1 MDIVVLDGG
10 TTNPG
15 DLSWAPLEALG
26 RVTVYDSTPADCVV
40 RSRAGRGS
48 AHRQPASMLNRAV
61 LDALPKLRYI
71 GTLATGYNTI
81 DVRAAREKGVTV
93 CNVPLYCVE
102 TVAQLTLALLLALC
116 CRVEQLS
123 AVTRS
128 GGWNDAVE
136 ATHTTAPILELSGKT
151 LGILGFGNIGRAV
164 AQLGLAL
171 GMRVLVH
178 SRTQRTLPAGCT
190 WCGFETLFETADVVS
205 LHCPLTDETRG
216 IVSASV
222 LARMKPT
229 ALLIN
234 TARGALVDENAPCGC
249 AQQRPSGRRRARR
262 DGRGAAAPGP
272 PAAHRQKLPD
282 HAAHRM
288 GFPRSPPAAD
298 RRRRRQSARVSC
310 RAAGQRRF
318 LTGRPCGFPPFDFF
332 PQKRAKGEK
341 NSRLL
346 LSFGEEV
353 VLKSRGKSLPQSS

>member
-40 RSRAGRGS
+40 KRAQDAEALIVNRIV
-48 AHRQPASMLNRAV
+48 LNRAV

-178 SRTQRTLPAGCT
+178 SRTQRALPAGCT

-234 TARGALVDENAPCGC
+234 TARGALVDENAL
-249 AQQRPSGRRRARR
+249 ADALNSGRLA
-262 DGRGAAAPGP
+262 GAGLDVMAEEP
-272 PAAHRQKLPD
+272 PRPD
-282 HAAHRM
+282 HPLLTAKNCLITPHIAWASRE
-288 GFPRSPPAAD
+288 
-298 RRRRRQSARVSC
+298 ARLRLIEAVAGNL
-310 RAAGQRRF
+310 RAFLAGQ
-318 LTGRPCGFPPFDFF
+318 PV
-332 PQKRAKGEK
+332 
-341 NSRLL
+341 N
-346 LSFGEEV
+346 V
-353 VLKSRGKSLPQSS
+353 VS

>member
-26 RVTVYDSTPADCVV
+26 HVTVYDSTPADCVV
-40 RSRAGRGS
+40 KRAQDAEALIVNRIV
-48 AHRQPASMLNRAV
+48 LNRAV

-116 CRVEQLS
+116 CRVEHLS

-178 SRTQRTLPAGCT
+178 SRTQRALPAGCT
-190 WCGFETLFETADVVS
+190 WCGFETLFETADVIS

-234 TARGALVDENAPCGC
+234 TARGALVDENAL
-249 AQQRPSGRRRARR
+249 ADALNSGRLA
-262 DGRGAAAPGP
+262 GAGLDVMAEEP
-272 PAAHRQKLPD
+272 PRPD
-282 HAAHRM
+282 HPLLTAKNCLITPHIAWASRE
-288 GFPRSPPAAD
+288 
-298 RRRRRQSARVSC
+298 ARLRLIDAVAGNL
-310 RAAGQRRF
+310 RAFLAGQ
-318 LTGRPCGFPPFDFF
+318 PV
-332 PQKRAKGEK
+332 
-341 NSRLL
+341 N
-346 LSFGEEV
+346 V
-353 VLKSRGKSLPQSS
+353 VS

>member
-40 RSRAGRGS
+40 KRAQDAEALIVNRIV
-48 AHRQPASMLNRAV
+48 LNRAV

-116 CRVEQLS
+116 CRVEHLS

-190 WCGFETLFETADVVS
+190 WCSFETLFETADVVS

-216 IVSASV
+216 IVGASV

-234 TARGALVDENAPCGC
+234 TARGALVDENAL
-249 AQQRPSGRRRARR
+249 ADALNSGRLA
-262 DGRGAAAPGP
+262 GAGLDVMAEEP
-272 PAAHRQKLPD
+272 PRPD
-282 HAAHRM
+282 HPLLTAKNCLITPHIAWASRE
-288 GFPRSPPAAD
+288 
-298 RRRRRQSARVSC
+298 ARLRLINAVAGNL
-310 RAAGQRRF
+310 RAFLAGQ
-318 LTGRPCGFPPFDFF
+318 PV
-332 PQKRAKGEK
+332 
-341 NSRLL
+341 N
-346 LSFGEEV
+346 V
-353 VLKSRGKSLPQSS
+353 VS

>member
-40 RSRAGRGS
+40 KRAQNAEALIVNRIV
-48 AHRQPASMLNRAV
+48 LNRAV

-116 CRVEQLS
+116 NRVEHLS

-234 TARGALVDENAPCGC
+234 TARGALVDESALADALN
-249 AQQRPSGRRRARR
+249 SGRLA
-262 DGRGAAAPGP
+262 GAGLDVMAEEP
-272 PAAHRQKLPD
+272 PRPD
-282 HAAHRM
+282 HPLLTAKNCLITPHIAWASRE
-288 GFPRSPPAAD
+288 
-298 RRRRRQSARVSC
+298 ARLRLIDAVAGNL
-310 RAAGQRRF
+310 RAFLAGQ
-318 LTGRPCGFPPFDFF
+318 PV
-332 PQKRAKGEK
+332 
-341 NSRLL
+341 N
-346 LSFGEEV
+346 V
-353 VLKSRGKSLPQSS
+353 VS

>member
-40 RSRAGRGS
+40 KRAQNAEALIVNRIV
-48 AHRQPASMLNRAV
+48 LNRAV

-116 CRVEQLS
+116 NRVEHLS

-234 TARGALVDENAPCGC
+234 TARGALVDENAL
-249 AQQRPSGRRRARR
+249 ADTLNSGRLAGAGLDVMAEEPPRA
-262 DGRGAAAPGP
+262 
-272 PAAHRQKLPD
+272 D
-282 HAAHRM
+282 HPLLTAKNCLITPHIAWASRE
-288 GFPRSPPAAD
+288 
-298 RRRRRQSARVSC
+298 ARLRLIDAVAGNL
-310 RAAGQRRF
+310 RAFLAGQ
-318 LTGRPCGFPPFDFF
+318 PV
-332 PQKRAKGEK
+332 
-341 NSRLL
+341 N
-346 LSFGEEV
+346 V
-353 VLKSRGKSLPQSS
+353 VS

>member
-40 RSRAGRGS
+40 KRAQDAEALIVNRIV
-48 AHRQPASMLNRAV
+48 LNRAV

-116 CRVEQLS
+116 NRVEHLS

-171 GMRVLVH
+171 GMRVLAH
-178 SRTQRTLPAGCT
+178 SRTQRALPTGCT
-190 WCGFETLFETADVVS
+190 WCSFETLFETADVVS

-234 TARGALVDENAPCGC
+234 TARGALVDENAL
-249 AQQRPSGRRRARR
+249 ADALNSGRLA
-262 DGRGAAAPGP
+262 GAGLDVMAEEP
-272 PAAHRQKLPD
+272 PRPD
-282 HAAHRM
+282 HPLLTAKNCLITPHIAWA
-288 GFPRSPPAAD
+288 SPE
-298 RRRRRQSARVSC
+298 ARLRLIDAVAGNL
-310 RAAGQRRF
+310 RAFLAGQ
-318 LTGRPCGFPPFDFF
+318 PV
-332 PQKRAKGEK
+332 
-341 NSRLL
+341 N
-346 LSFGEEV
+346 V
-353 VLKSRGKSLPQSS
+353 VS

>member
-40 RSRAGRGS
+40 KRAQDAEALIVNRIV
-48 AHRQPASMLNRAV
+48 LNRAV

-71 GTLATGYNTI
+71 GTLATGYNAI

-116 CRVEQLS
+116 NRVEHLS

-171 GMRVLVH
+171 GMRVLAH
-178 SRTQRTLPAGCT
+178 SRTQRALPTGCT
-190 WCGFETLFETADVVS
+190 WCSFETLFETADVVS

-216 IVSASV
+216 IVGASV

-234 TARGALVDENAPCGC
+234 TARGALVDENAL
-249 AQQRPSGRRRARR
+249 ADALNSGRLA
-262 DGRGAAAPGP
+262 GAGLDVMAEEP
-272 PAAHRQKLPD
+272 PRPD
-282 HAAHRM
+282 HPLLTAKNCLITPHIAWASRE
-288 GFPRSPPAAD
+288 
-298 RRRRRQSARVSC
+298 ARLRLIDAVAGNL
-310 RAAGQRRF
+310 RAFLAGQ
-318 LTGRPCGFPPFDFF
+318 PV
-332 PQKRAKGEK
+332 
-341 NSRLL
+341 N
-346 LSFGEEV
+346 V
-353 VLKSRGKSLPQSS
+353 VS

>member
-15 DLSWAPLEALG
+15 DLSWAPLEALS

-40 RSRAGRGS
+40 KRAQDAEALIVNRIV
-48 AHRQPASMLNRAV
+48 LNRAV

-93 CNVPLYCVE
+93 CTVPLYCVE
-102 TVAQLTLALLLALC
+102 PAAQLTFALLLALC
-116 CRVEQLS
+116 CRVEHLS

-234 TARGALVDENAPCGC
+234 TARGALVDENAL
-249 AQQRPSGRRRARR
+249 ADALNSGRLA
-262 DGRGAAAPGP
+262 GAGLDVMAEEP
-272 PAAHRQKLPD
+272 PRPD
-282 HAAHRM
+282 HPLLTAKNCLITPHIAWASRE
-288 GFPRSPPAAD
+288 
-298 RRRRRQSARVSC
+298 ARLRLIEAVAGNL
-310 RAAGQRRF
+310 RAFLAGQ
-318 LTGRPCGFPPFDFF
+318 PV
-332 PQKRAKGEK
+332 
-341 NSRLL
+341 N
-346 LSFGEEV
+346 V
-353 VLKSRGKSLPQSS
+353 VS

>member
-40 RSRAGRGS
+40 RRAQDAEALIVNRIV
-48 AHRQPASMLNRAV
+48 LNRAV

-116 CRVEQLS
+116 CRVEHLS

-178 SRTQRTLPAGCT
+178 SRTQRALPAGCT

-216 IVSASV
+216 IVGASV

-234 TARGALVDENAPCGC
+234 TARGALVDENAL
-249 AQQRPSGRRRARR
+249 ADALNSGRLAGAGLDVMAEEPPRA
-262 DGRGAAAPGP
+262 
-272 PAAHRQKLPD
+272 D
-282 HAAHRM
+282 HPLLTAKNCLITPHIAWASRE
-288 GFPRSPPAAD
+288 
-298 RRRRRQSARVSC
+298 ARLRLIDAVAGNL
-310 RAAGQRRF
+310 RAFLAGQ
-318 LTGRPCGFPPFDFF
+318 PV
-332 PQKRAKGEK
+332 
-341 NSRLL
+341 N
-346 LSFGEEV
+346 V
-353 VLKSRGKSLPQSS
+353 VS

>member
-40 RSRAGRGS
+40 KRAQDAEALIVNRIV
-48 AHRQPASMLNRAV
+48 LNRAV

-116 CRVEQLS
+116 CRVEHLS

-178 SRTQRTLPAGCT
+178 SRTQRALPAGCT

-216 IVSASV
+216 IVGASV

-234 TARGALVDENAPCGC
+234 TARGALVDENAL
-249 AQQRPSGRRRARR
+249 ADALNSGRLA
-262 DGRGAAAPGP
+262 GAGLDVMAEEP
-272 PAAHRQKLPD
+272 PRPD
-282 HAAHRM
+282 HPLLTAKNCLITPHIAWASRE
-288 GFPRSPPAAD
+288 
-298 RRRRRQSARVSC
+298 ARLRLIDAVAGNL
-310 RAAGQRRF
+310 RAFLAGQ
-318 LTGRPCGFPPFDFF
+318 PV
-332 PQKRAKGEK
+332 
-341 NSRLL
+341 N
-346 LSFGEEV
+346 V
-353 VLKSRGKSLPQSS
+353 VS

>member
-40 RSRAGRGS
+40 KRAQDAEALIVNRIV
-48 AHRQPASMLNRAV
+48 LNRAV

-151 LGILGFGNIGRAV
+151 LGILGFGNIGRTV

-178 SRTQRTLPAGCT
+178 SRTQRALPAGCT

-234 TARGALVDENAPCGC
+234 TARGALVDESALADALN
-249 AQQRPSGRRRARR
+249 SGRLA
-262 DGRGAAAPGP
+262 GAGLDVMAEEP
-272 PAAHRQKLPD
+272 PRPD
-282 HAAHRM
+282 HPLLTAKNCLITPHIAWASRE
-288 GFPRSPPAAD
+288 
-298 RRRRRQSARVSC
+298 ARLRLIDAVAGNL
-310 RAAGQRRF
+310 RAFLAGQ
-318 LTGRPCGFPPFDFF
+318 PV
-332 PQKRAKGEK
+332 
-341 NSRLL
+341 N
-346 LSFGEEV
+346 V
-353 VLKSRGKSLPQSS
+353 VS

>member
-40 RSRAGRGS
+40 KRAQDAEALIVNRIV
-48 AHRQPASMLNRAV
+48 LNRAV

-123 AVTRS
+123 AVTRN

-178 SRTQRTLPAGCT
+178 SRTQRALPAGCT

-205 LHCPLTDETRG
+205 LHCPLIDETRG

-234 TARGALVDENAPCGC
+234 TARGALVDENAL
-249 AQQRPSGRRRARR
+249 ADALNSGRLAGAGLDVMAEEPPRA
-262 DGRGAAAPGP
+262 
-272 PAAHRQKLPD
+272 D
-282 HAAHRM
+282 HPLLTAKNCLITPHIAWASRE
-288 GFPRSPPAAD
+288 
-298 RRRRRQSARVSC
+298 ARLRLIDAVAGNL
-310 RAAGQRRF
+310 RAFLAGQ
-318 LTGRPCGFPPFDFF
+318 PV
-332 PQKRAKGEK
+332 
-341 NSRLL
+341 N
-346 LSFGEEV
+346 V
-353 VLKSRGKSLPQSS
+353 VS

>member
-40 RSRAGRGS
+40 KRAQDAEALIVNRIV
-48 AHRQPASMLNRAV
+48 LNRAV

-116 CRVEQLS
+116 CRVEHLS

-171 GMRVLVH
+171 GMRVLAH
-178 SRTQRTLPAGCT
+178 SRTQRALPTGCT
-190 WCGFETLFETADVVS
+190 WCSFETLFETADVVS

-216 IVSASV
+216 IVGASV

-234 TARGALVDENAPCGC
+234 TARGALVDENAL
-249 AQQRPSGRRRARR
+249 ADALNSGRLA
-262 DGRGAAAPGP
+262 GAGLDVMAEEP
-272 PAAHRQKLPD
+272 PRPD
-282 HAAHRM
+282 HPLLTAKNCLITPHIAWASRE
-288 GFPRSPPAAD
+288 
-298 RRRRRQSARVSC
+298 ARLRLIDAVAGNL
-310 RAAGQRRF
+310 RAFLAGQ
-318 LTGRPCGFPPFDFF
+318 PV
-332 PQKRAKGEK
+332 
-341 NSRLL
+341 N
-346 LSFGEEV
+346 V
-353 VLKSRGKSLPQSS
+353 VS

>member
-15 DLSWAPLEALG
+15 DLSWTPLEALG

-40 RSRAGRGS
+40 RRAQNAEALIVNRIV
-48 AHRQPASMLNRAV
+48 LNRAV

-178 SRTQRTLPAGCT
+178 SRTQRALPAGCT

-216 IVSASV
+216 IVGASV

-234 TARGALVDENAPCGC
+234 TARGALVDENAL
-249 AQQRPSGRRRARR
+249 ADALNSGRLA
-262 DGRGAAAPGP
+262 GAGLDVMAEEP
-272 PAAHRQKLPD
+272 PRPD
-282 HAAHRM
+282 HPLLTAKNCLITPHIAWASRE
-288 GFPRSPPAAD
+288 
-298 RRRRRQSARVSC
+298 ARLRLIDAVAGNL
-310 RAAGQRRF
+310 RAFLAGQ
-318 LTGRPCGFPPFDFF
+318 PV
-332 PQKRAKGEK
+332 
-341 NSRLL
+341 N
-346 LSFGEEV
+346 V
-353 VLKSRGKSLPQSS
+353 VS

>member
-26 RVTVYDSTPADCVV
+26 RVTVYDSTPVDCVV
-40 RSRAGRGS
+40 KRARD
-48 AHRQPASMLNRAV
+48 AEALIVNRIVLNRAV

-136 ATHTTAPILELSGKT
+136 ATHATAPILELSGKT

-178 SRTQRTLPAGCT
+178 SRTQRALPAGCT

-216 IVSASV
+216 IVGASV

-234 TARGALVDENAPCGC
+234 TARGALVDENAL
-249 AQQRPSGRRRARR
+249 ADALNSGRLAGAGLDVMAEEPPRA
-262 DGRGAAAPGP
+262 
-272 PAAHRQKLPD
+272 D
-282 HAAHRM
+282 HPLLTAKNCLITPHIAWASRE
-288 GFPRSPPAAD
+288 
-298 RRRRRQSARVSC
+298 ARLRLIEAVAGNL
-310 RAAGQRRF
+310 RAFLAGQ
-318 LTGRPCGFPPFDFF
+318 PV
-332 PQKRAKGEK
+332 
-341 NSRLL
+341 N
-346 LSFGEEV
+346 V
-353 VLKSRGKSLPQSS
+353 VS

>member
-40 RSRAGRGS
+40 KRAQDAEALIVNRIV
-48 AHRQPASMLNRAV
+48 LNRAV

-116 CRVEQLS
+116 NRVEHLS

-178 SRTQRTLPAGCT
+178 SRTQRALPAGCT

-234 TARGALVDENAPCGC
+234 TARGALVDENAL
-249 AQQRPSGRRRARR
+249 ADALNSGRLA
-262 DGRGAAAPGP
+262 GAGLDVMAEEP
-272 PAAHRQKLPD
+272 PRPD
-282 HAAHRM
+282 HPLLTAKNCLITPHIAWASRE
-288 GFPRSPPAAD
+288 
-298 RRRRRQSARVSC
+298 ARLRLIDAVAGNL
-310 RAAGQRRF
+310 RAFLAGQ
-318 LTGRPCGFPPFDFF
+318 PV
-332 PQKRAKGEK
+332 
-341 NSRLL
+341 N
-346 LSFGEEV
+346 V
-353 VLKSRGKSLPQSS
+353 VS

>member
-40 RSRAGRGS
+40 KRAQNAEALIVNRIV
-48 AHRQPASMLNRAV
+48 LNRAV

-116 CRVEQLS
+116 NRVEHLS

-171 GMRVLVH
+171 GMRVLAH
-178 SRTQRTLPAGCT
+178 SRTQRALPTGCT
-190 WCGFETLFETADVVS
+190 WCSFETLFETADVVS

-216 IVSASV
+216 IVGASV

-234 TARGALVDENAPCGC
+234 TARGALVDENAL
-249 AQQRPSGRRRARR
+249 ADALNSGRLAGAGLDVMAEEPPRA
-262 DGRGAAAPGP
+262 
-272 PAAHRQKLPD
+272 D
-282 HAAHRM
+282 HPLLTAKNCLITPHIAWASRE
-288 GFPRSPPAAD
+288 
-298 RRRRRQSARVSC
+298 ARLRLIDAVTGNL
-310 RAAGQRRF
+310 RAFLAGQ
-318 LTGRPCGFPPFDFF
+318 PV
-332 PQKRAKGEK
+332 
-341 NSRLL
+341 N
-346 LSFGEEV
+346 V
-353 VLKSRGKSLPQSS
+353 VS

>member
-40 RSRAGRGS
+40 KRAQNAEALIVNRIV
-48 AHRQPASMLNRAV
+48 LNRAV

-116 CRVEQLS
+116 NRVEHLS

-178 SRTQRTLPAGCT
+178 SRTQRALPTGCT
-190 WCGFETLFETADVVS
+190 WCSFETLFETADVVS

-234 TARGALVDENAPCGC
+234 TARGALVDENAL
-249 AQQRPSGRRRARR
+249 ADALNSGRLA
-262 DGRGAAAPGP
+262 GAGLDVMAEEP
-272 PAAHRQKLPD
+272 PRPD
-282 HAAHRM
+282 HPLLTAKNCLITPHIAWASRE
-288 GFPRSPPAAD
+288 
-298 RRRRRQSARVSC
+298 ARLRLIDAVAGNL
-310 RAAGQRRF
+310 RAFLAGQ
-318 LTGRPCGFPPFDFF
+318 PV
-332 PQKRAKGEK
+332 
-341 NSRLL
+341 N
-346 LSFGEEV
+346 V
-353 VLKSRGKSLPQSS
+353 VS

>member
-40 RSRAGRGS
+40 KRAQDAEALIVNRIV
-48 AHRQPASMLNRAV
+48 LNRAV

-116 CRVEQLS
+116 NRVEHLS

-171 GMRVLVH
+171 GMRVLAH
-178 SRTQRTLPAGCT
+178 SRTQRALPTGCT
-190 WCGFETLFETADVVS
+190 WCSFETLFETADVVS

-216 IVSASV
+216 IVGASV

-234 TARGALVDENAPCGC
+234 TARGALVDENAL
-249 AQQRPSGRRRARR
+249 ADALNSGRLA
-262 DGRGAAAPGP
+262 GAGLDVMAEEP
-272 PAAHRQKLPD
+272 PRPD
-282 HAAHRM
+282 HPLLTAKNCLITPHIAWASRE
-288 GFPRSPPAAD
+288 
-298 RRRRRQSARVSC
+298 ARLRLIDAVAGNL
-310 RAAGQRRF
+310 RAFLAGQ
-318 LTGRPCGFPPFDFF
+318 PV
-332 PQKRAKGEK
+332 
-341 NSRLL
+341 N
-346 LSFGEEV
+346 V
-353 VLKSRGKSLPQSS
+353 VS

>member
-40 RSRAGRGS
+40 KRAQDAEALIVNRIV
-48 AHRQPASMLNRAV
+48 LNRAV

-116 CRVEQLS
+116 CRVEHLS

-171 GMRVLVH
+171 GMRVLAH
-178 SRTQRTLPAGCT
+178 SRTQRALPAGCT
-190 WCGFETLFETADVVS
+190 WCSFETLFETADVVS

-234 TARGALVDENAPCGC
+234 TARGALVDENAL
-249 AQQRPSGRRRARR
+249 ADALNSGRLA
-262 DGRGAAAPGP
+262 GAGLDVMAEEP
-272 PAAHRQKLPD
+272 PRPD
-282 HAAHRM
+282 HPLLTAKNCLITPHIAWASRE
-288 GFPRSPPAAD
+288 
-298 RRRRRQSARVSC
+298 ARLRLIDAVAGNL
-310 RAAGQRRF
+310 RAFLAGQ
-318 LTGRPCGFPPFDFF
+318 PV
-332 PQKRAKGEK
+332 
-341 NSRLL
+341 N
-346 LSFGEEV
+346 V
-353 VLKSRGKSLPQSS
+353 VS

>member
-40 RSRAGRGS
+40 KRAQDAEALIVNRIV
-48 AHRQPASMLNRAV
+48 LNRAV

-116 CRVEQLS
+116 CRVEHLS

-178 SRTQRTLPAGCT
+178 SRTQRALPAGCT

-234 TARGALVDENAPCGC
+234 TARGALVDENAL
-249 AQQRPSGRRRARR
+249 ADALNSGRLA
-262 DGRGAAAPGP
+262 GAGLDVMAEEP
-272 PAAHRQKLPD
+272 PRPD
-282 HAAHRM
+282 HPLLTAKNCLITPHIAWASRE
-288 GFPRSPPAAD
+288 
-298 RRRRRQSARVSC
+298 ARLRLIDAVAGNL
-310 RAAGQRRF
+310 RAFLAGQ
-318 LTGRPCGFPPFDFF
+318 PV
-332 PQKRAKGEK
+332 
-341 NSRLL
+341 N
-346 LSFGEEV
+346 V
-353 VLKSRGKSLPQSS
+353 VS

>member
-40 RSRAGRGS
+40 KRAQDSEALIVNRIV
-48 AHRQPASMLNRAV
+48 LNRAV

-116 CRVEQLS
+116 NRVEHLS

-178 SRTQRTLPAGCT
+178 SRTQRALPAGCT

-205 LHCPLTDETRG
+205 LHCPLTDETHG

-234 TARGALVDENAPCGC
+234 TARGALVDENAL
-249 AQQRPSGRRRARR
+249 ADALNSGRLA
-262 DGRGAAAPGP
+262 GAGLDVMAEEP
-272 PAAHRQKLPD
+272 PRPD
-282 HAAHRM
+282 HPLLTAKNCLITPHIAWASRE
-288 GFPRSPPAAD
+288 
-298 RRRRRQSARVSC
+298 ARLRLIEAVAGNL
-310 RAAGQRRF
+310 RAFLAGQ
-318 LTGRPCGFPPFDFF
+318 PV
-332 PQKRAKGEK
+332 
-341 NSRLL
+341 N
-346 LSFGEEV
+346 V
-353 VLKSRGKSLPQSS
+353 VS

>member
-40 RSRAGRGS
+40 KRAQDAEALIVNRIV
-48 AHRQPASMLNRAV
+48 LNRAV

-116 CRVEQLS
+116 NRVEHLS

-234 TARGALVDENAPCGC
+234 TARGALVDENAL
-249 AQQRPSGRRRARR
+249 ADALNSGRLAGAGLDVMAEEPPRA
-262 DGRGAAAPGP
+262 
-272 PAAHRQKLPD
+272 D
-282 HAAHRM
+282 HPLLTAKNCLITPHIAWASRE
-288 GFPRSPPAAD
+288 
-298 RRRRRQSARVSC
+298 ARLRLIDAVAGNL
-310 RAAGQRRF
+310 RAFLAGQ
-318 LTGRPCGFPPFDFF
+318 PV
-332 PQKRAKGEK
+332 
-341 NSRLL
+341 N
-346 LSFGEEV
+346 V
-353 VLKSRGKSLPQSS
+353 VS

>member
-40 RSRAGRGS
+40 KRAQDAEALIVNRIV
-48 AHRQPASMLNRAV
+48 LNRAV

-178 SRTQRTLPAGCT
+178 SRTQRALPAGCT

-216 IVSASV
+216 IVGASV

-234 TARGALVDENAPCGC
+234 TARGALVDENAL
-249 AQQRPSGRRRARR
+249 ADALNSGRLAGAGLDVMAEEPPRA
-262 DGRGAAAPGP
+262 
-272 PAAHRQKLPD
+272 D
-282 HAAHRM
+282 HPLLTAKNCLITPHIAWASRE
-288 GFPRSPPAAD
+288 
-298 RRRRRQSARVSC
+298 ARLRLIDAVAGNL
-310 RAAGQRRF
+310 RAFLAGQ
-318 LTGRPCGFPPFDFF
+318 PV
-332 PQKRAKGEK
+332 
-341 NSRLL
+341 N
-346 LSFGEEV
+346 V
-353 VLKSRGKSLPQSS
+353 VS

>member
-40 RSRAGRGS
+40 KRAQDAEALIVNRIV
-48 AHRQPASMLNRAV
+48 LNRAV

-116 CRVEQLS
+116 CRVEHLS

-178 SRTQRTLPAGCT
+178 SRTQRALPAGCT

-216 IVSASV
+216 IVGASV

-234 TARGALVDENAPCGC
+234 TARGALVDENAL
-249 AQQRPSGRRRARR
+249 ADALNSGRLAGAGLDVMAEEPPRA
-262 DGRGAAAPGP
+262 
-272 PAAHRQKLPD
+272 D
-282 HAAHRM
+282 HPLLTAKNCLITPHIAWASRE
-288 GFPRSPPAAD
+288 
-298 RRRRRQSARVSC
+298 ARLRLIEAVAGNL
-310 RAAGQRRF
+310 RAFLAGQ
-318 LTGRPCGFPPFDFF
+318 PV
-332 PQKRAKGEK
+332 
-341 NSRLL
+341 N
-346 LSFGEEV
+346 V
-353 VLKSRGKSLPQSS
+353 VS

>member
-40 RSRAGRGS
+40 KRAQNAEALIVNRIV
-48 AHRQPASMLNRAV
+48 LNRAV

-116 CRVEQLS
+116 NRVEQLS

-178 SRTQRTLPAGCT
+178 SRTQRALPAGCT

-216 IVSASV
+216 IVGASV

-234 TARGALVDENAPCGC
+234 TARGALVDENAL
-249 AQQRPSGRRRARR
+249 ADALNSGRLA
-262 DGRGAAAPGP
+262 GAGLDVMAEEP
-272 PAAHRQKLPD
+272 PRPD
-282 HAAHRM
+282 HPLLTAKNCLITPHIAWASRE
-288 GFPRSPPAAD
+288 
-298 RRRRRQSARVSC
+298 ARLRLIDAVAGNL
-310 RAAGQRRF
+310 RAFLAGQ
-318 LTGRPCGFPPFDFF
+318 PV
-332 PQKRAKGEK
+332 
-341 NSRLL
+341 N
-346 LSFGEEV
+346 V
-353 VLKSRGKSLPQSS
+353 VS

>member
-40 RSRAGRGS
+40 KRAQDAEALIVNRIV
-48 AHRQPASMLNRAV
+48 LNRAV

-116 CRVEQLS
+116 CRVEHLS

-171 GMRVLVH
+171 GMRVLAH
-178 SRTQRTLPAGCT
+178 SRTQRALPTGCT
-190 WCGFETLFETADVVS
+190 WCSFETLFETADVVS

-234 TARGALVDENAPCGC
+234 TARGALVDENAL
-249 AQQRPSGRRRARR
+249 ADALNSGRLA
-262 DGRGAAAPGP
+262 GAGLDVMAEEP
-272 PAAHRQKLPD
+272 PRPD
-282 HAAHRM
+282 HPLLTAKNCLITPHIAWASRE
-288 GFPRSPPAAD
+288 
-298 RRRRRQSARVSC
+298 ARLRLIDAVAGNL
-310 RAAGQRRF
+310 RAFLAGQ
-318 LTGRPCGFPPFDFF
+318 PV
-332 PQKRAKGEK
+332 
-341 NSRLL
+341 N
-346 LSFGEEV
+346 V
-353 VLKSRGKSLPQSS
+353 VS

>member
-40 RSRAGRGS
+40 KRAQDAEALIVNRIV
-48 AHRQPASMLNRAV
+48 LNRAV

-116 CRVEQLS
+116 NRVEQLS

-178 SRTQRTLPAGCT
+178 SRTQRALPAGCT

-216 IVSASV
+216 IVGASV

-234 TARGALVDENAPCGC
+234 TARGALVDENAL
-249 AQQRPSGRRRARR
+249 ADALNSGRLA
-262 DGRGAAAPGP
+262 GAGLDVMAEEP
-272 PAAHRQKLPD
+272 PRPD
-282 HAAHRM
+282 HPLLTAKNCLITPHIAWASRE
-288 GFPRSPPAAD
+288 
-298 RRRRRQSARVSC
+298 ARLRLIDAVAGNL
-310 RAAGQRRF
+310 RAFLAGQ
-318 LTGRPCGFPPFDFF
+318 PV
-332 PQKRAKGEK
+332 
-341 NSRLL
+341 N
-346 LSFGEEV
+346 V
-353 VLKSRGKSLPQSS
+353 VS

>member
-40 RSRAGRGS
+40 KRAQDAEALIVNRIV
-48 AHRQPASMLNRAV
+48 LNRAV

-116 CRVEQLS
+116 NRVEHLS

-171 GMRVLVH
+171 GMRVLAH
-178 SRTQRTLPAGCT
+178 SRTQRALPTGCT
-190 WCGFETLFETADVVS
+190 WCSFETLFETADVVS

-216 IVSASV
+216 IVGASV

-234 TARGALVDENAPCGC
+234 TARGALVDENAL
-249 AQQRPSGRRRARR
+249 ADALNSGRLAGAGLDVMAEEPPRA
-262 DGRGAAAPGP
+262 
-272 PAAHRQKLPD
+272 D
-282 HAAHRM
+282 HPLLTAKNCLITPHIAWASRE
-288 GFPRSPPAAD
+288 
-298 RRRRRQSARVSC
+298 ARLRLIDAVTGNL
-310 RAAGQRRF
+310 RAFLAGQ
-318 LTGRPCGFPPFDFF
+318 PV
-332 PQKRAKGEK
+332 
-341 NSRLL
+341 N
-346 LSFGEEV
+346 V
-353 VLKSRGKSLPQSS
+353 VS

>member
-40 RSRAGRGS
+40 KRAQDAEALIVNRIV
-48 AHRQPASMLNRAV
+48 LNRAV

-116 CRVEQLS
+116 CRVEHLS

-178 SRTQRTLPAGCT
+178 SRTQRALPTGCT

-234 TARGALVDENAPCGC
+234 TARGALVDENAL
-249 AQQRPSGRRRARR
+249 ADALNSGRLA
-262 DGRGAAAPGP
+262 GAGLDVMAEEP
-272 PAAHRQKLPD
+272 PRPD
-282 HAAHRM
+282 HPLLTAKNCLITPHIAWASRE
-288 GFPRSPPAAD
+288 
-298 RRRRRQSARVSC
+298 ARLRLIDAVAGNL
-310 RAAGQRRF
+310 RAFLAGQ
-318 LTGRPCGFPPFDFF
+318 PV
-332 PQKRAKGEK
+332 
-341 NSRLL
+341 N
-346 LSFGEEV
+346 V
-353 VLKSRGKSLPQSS
+353 VS

>member
-40 RSRAGRGS
+40 RRAQDAEALIVNRIV
-48 AHRQPASMLNRAV
+48 LNRAV

-116 CRVEQLS
+116 NRVEHLS

-234 TARGALVDENAPCGC
+234 TARGALVDENAL
-249 AQQRPSGRRRARR
+249 ADALNSGRLA
-262 DGRGAAAPGP
+262 GAGLDVMAEEP
-272 PAAHRQKLPD
+272 PRPD
-282 HAAHRM
+282 HPLLTAKNCLITPHIAWASRE
-288 GFPRSPPAAD
+288 
-298 RRRRRQSARVSC
+298 ARLRLIDAVAGNL
-310 RAAGQRRF
+310 RAFLAGQ
-318 LTGRPCGFPPFDFF
+318 PV
-332 PQKRAKGEK
+332 
-341 NSRLL
+341 N
-346 LSFGEEV
+346 V
-353 VLKSRGKSLPQSS
+353 VS